1 MNKLLVILGPTATG
15 KTDLAL
21 SLAKKFKGE
30 LVSADS
36 RQVYTGLDIGTGKM
50 PAKFQI
56 EKANGYWVISG
67 IRIWMYDVASPK
79 RQYNVARFVSD
90 ATKVILGIHK
100 RNKLPILVGG
110 GGLYIKAVTQGFSNL
125 VIPVDKK
132 LRKNLEKQTLSQL
145 QEQLKKVSPKRWKKM
160 NYSDRQN
167 PRRLIRA
174 IELSCIQ
181 RIKFKRPNYKTFKI
195 GLTAPREILY
205 LRIDERILSRINQ
218 GMIGEANN
226 LHKKGLSLKRMKQL
240 GLEYGVLADFLSGKI
255 KEKDDL
261 VNILKGKIHNFA
273 RRQITWFKKEAN
285 INWFDITD
293 KNYSAKVENLVAK
306 WYYRDSYAKKD

>member
-1 MNKLLVILGPTATG
+1 MNKVLVILGPTATG
-15 KTDLAL
+15 KTDL
-21 SLAKKFKGE
+21 SLHLAEKFNGE

-67 IRIWMYDVASPK
+67 IRIWMYDVVNPK
-79 RQYNVARFVSD
+79 GQYNVARFTKD
-90 ATKVILGIHK
+90 ATIIISNIHK
-100 RNKLPILVGG
+100 RGKLPILVGG
-110 GGLYIKAVTQGFSNL
+110 TGLYIKALLEGFSNL

-145 QEQLKKVSPKRWKKM
+145 QEQLKKVSPKRWRKM

-174 IELSCIQ
+174 IELSGIQ

-240 GLEYGVLADFLSGKI
+240 GLEYRVLADFLSGKI
-255 KEKDDL
+255 KEKDGL

-273 RRQITWFKKEAN
+273 KRQITWFKKEKDV
-285 INWFDITD
+285 NWFDITE
-293 KNYSAKVENLVAK
+293 KNYLAEVENLVAK
-306 WYYRDSYAKKD
+306 WYHTNSYAKKD